1 MKTTAEVEDE
11 IAKLGEL
18 PRPVLVERWTTCHGT
33 APPRGIGRQL
43 LELSAAYALQA
54 SVYGGLGR
62 KRQKQLLSLSRFGDG
77 GAGSDVSPAL
87 KPGSRLVR
95 VWNGRSHHV
104 EVTEHGFEWNG
115 QAFKSLSAVAREITG
130 TRWSGPRFFGV
141 GR

>member
-62 KRQKQLLSLSRFGDG
+62 KRQKQLMSLSRFGDG

-95 VWNGRSHHV
+95 AWNGRSHHV

>member
-1 MKTTAEVEDE
+1 METTANVDDD
-11 IAKLGEL
+11 IAKLGQL

-33 APPRGIGRQL
+33 APPKGISRQL

-54 SVYGGLGR
+54 SVYGGLGP

-77 GAGSDVSPAL
+77 GAEIDVSPAL

-104 EVTEHGFEWNG
+104 EVTEQGFVWNG

-130 TRWSGPRFFGV
+130 ARWSGPRFFGV
-141 GR
+141 GS

>member
-1 MKTTAEVEDE
+1 MKPAAEVEVD

-18 PRPVLVERWTTCHGT
+18 PRPVLVERWTSFHGT
-33 APPRGIGRQL
+33 APPKGTSRQL
-43 LELSAAYALQA
+43 LELSAAYDLQA

-62 KRQKQLLSLSRFGDG
+62 KRQKQLLLIFRSGDG
-77 GAGSDVSPAL
+77 GKGGEASPAL

-104 EVTEHGFEWNG
+104 EVTEHGFAWNG

-130 TRWSGPRFFGV
+130 ARWSGPRFFGV
-141 GR
+141 GP

>member
-1 MKTTAEVEDE
+1 METVAGVEDD

-18 PRPVLVERWTTCHGT
+18 PRPVLVERWTSFHGT
-33 APPRGIGRQL
+33 APPKGASRQL

-54 SVYGGLGR
+54 PVYGGLS
-62 KRQKQLLSLSRFGDG
+62 RQRHKQLLSAFCS
-77 GAGSDVSPAL
+77 GSEGTRRDASPAL

-130 TRWSGPRFFGV
+130 ARWSGPRFFGV
-141 GR
+141 GP

>member
-18 PRPVLVERWTTCHGT
+18 PRPVLVERWIACHGT
-33 APPRGIGRQL
+33 APPKCISRQL

-54 SVYGGLGR
+54 SVLGGLGR
-62 KRQKQLLSLSRFGDG
+62 KRQKQLLSILRSGDG
-77 GAGSDVSPAL
+77 GNGGDTSAAPKS
-87 KPGSRLVR
+87 GSRLVR

-104 EVTEHGFEWNG
+104 EVTEHGFVWNG

-130 TRWSGPRFFGV
+130 ARWSGPRFFGV

>member
-1 MKTTAEVEDE
+1 METTAEVEDE

-18 PRPVLVERWTTCHGT
+18 PRSVLVERWTTCHGT
-33 APPRGIGRQL
+33 APPKGISRQL
-43 LELSAAYALQA
+43 LELSVAYDLQV

-62 KRQKQLLSLSRFGDG
+62 KRQKQMLSMLSSPDG
-77 GAGSDVSPAL
+77 VKRQATSPAL
-87 KPGSRLVR
+87 MPGSRLVR

-104 EVTEHGFEWNG
+104 EVTEHGFMWNG

-130 TRWSGPRFFGV
+130 ARWSGPRFFGV